1 MAISPYLKFRSPIR
15 TSNQINKDNRY
26 ARAILI
32 LEKSSEENPQ
42 KPFKRLHPNSKAFNG
57 SLFTLPKVEDILML
71 LKNGKWH
78 DLKEIGEKTQLNNLK
93 VKSVTKF
100 LSQYNFIK
108 LNEGEQ
114 KIKLDPS
121 MKKFLKKIRQL
132 EGEETL

>member
-1 MAISPYLKFRSPIR
+1 M
-15 TSNQINKDNRY
+15 
-26 ARAILI
+26 
-32 LEKSSEENPQ
+32 
-42 KPFKRLHPNSKAFNG
+42 
-57 SLFTLPKVEDILML
+57 PKVEDILRL
-71 LKNGKWH
+71 LENGKWH
-78 DLKEIGEKTQLNNLK
+78 DLKEIREKTQLNNLK

>member
-1 MAISPYLKFRSPIR
+1 M
-15 TSNQINKDNRY
+15 
-26 ARAILI
+26 
-32 LEKSSEENPQ
+32 
-42 KPFKRLHPNSKAFNG
+42 
-57 SLFTLPKVEDILML
+57 PKVEDILRL

-78 DLKEIGEKTQLNNLK
+78 DLKEIREKTQLNDLK